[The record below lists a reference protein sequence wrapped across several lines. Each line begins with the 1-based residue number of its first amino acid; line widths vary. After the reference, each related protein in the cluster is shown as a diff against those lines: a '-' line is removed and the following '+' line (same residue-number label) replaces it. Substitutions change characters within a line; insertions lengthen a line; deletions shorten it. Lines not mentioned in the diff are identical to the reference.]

1 MTIKKL
7 SKIVFLATATLGL
20 GACGNGGED
29 SQKEDNNELVTEIT
43 DDTSIVFWH
52 AMNGEQE
59 AALTKITEDFMAEN
73 PKIEVKLQNQS
84 SYPDLQAKVNSTL
97 PSPKDLPTITQAYPG
112 WLWGAA
118 VQDEMLVDLTPYMEN
133 ETIGLSQDAP
143 IKESLL
149 EGAQIEGV
157 QYGMPFNKST
167 EVLFYNKDI
176 LDEYGLAVPNTL
188 EGLAT
193 ASETIYEES
202 SGEVVG
208 AGFDSLN
215 NYYVIG
221 MKNKG
226 EDFTQDLAFDSATSK
241 EVVNYYADGVKAGYF
256 RIAGSGQYMSG
267 PFTNQQVAMFVGSIA
282 GETYVAGDA
291 EGKFEYGI
299 APRPEAINLQQ
310 GTDIYMFDSV
320 TAEEK
325 TAAYLFMK
333 YLATPEVQL
342 EWATA
347 TGYMPILDSVI
358 NSEEYQQAQGTKV
371 PPVLEEATK
380 ELFTIPVTETSNAA
394 YNEVRA
400 IMESILTSKADD
412 RDKQIETGASQ
423 LENAW
428 NQ

>member
-7 SKIVFLATATLGL
+7 SKIVFLATATLVL

-112 WLWGAA
+112 WLWGA

-193 ASETIYEES
+193 ASETIYEQS
-202 SGEVVG
+202 GGEVVG

-256 RIAGSGQYMSG
+256 RIAGSDQYMSG
-267 PFTNQQVAMFVGSIA
+267 PFANQQVAMFIGSIA

-310 GTDIYMFDSV
+310 GTDIYMFDSA

>member
-7 SKIVFLATATLGL
+7 SKIVFLATATLVL

-112 WLWGAA
+112 WLWGA

-256 RIAGSGQYMSG
+256 RIAGSDQYMSG
-267 PFTNQQVAMFVGSIA
+267 PFANQQVAMFVGSIA

-310 GTDIYMFDSV
+310 GTDIYMFDSA